1 MGAPDRP
8 DRDALDEQIDWLRAR
23 LRAAEPG
30 SDDHASLVW
39 HAGLAHY
46 ERWATSGDAAD
57 QDTAIEYLTSALT
70 TASRDMVLDLHIALA
85 RLHAARAG
93 DPTSGSEPDRDLD
106 AAIRHARNGLADLP
120 CQPDDEFGAAGADTA
135 AAGISAELRLI
146 LGLGLADQF
155 AAEQER
161 LADALGRALHDR
173 YADPWPGAAKSDPVD
188 LDRAIDLLLAA
199 MTAEPEPR
207 GISYLVFALSDRL
220 DLRYSAADL
229 DNFITWGQRLLDFCD
244 PADADDNFIRE
255 LLAAALIDRADAN
268 PQTRGTD
275 LDVAIGHLEVA
286 LAAVLAE
293 DPSRASLLT
302 SLAHAC
308 WRRLDG
314 DASNYS
320 LVDKMT
326 AYAEQ
331 AWPLPSLSDQ
341 DRALIGMYLAAG
353 THERLLRPR
362 APFELDAVSHA
373 IEVLTEIEPL
383 MAGNPDGHLITVV
396 TLGHFLV
403 ARGQMTGAAADLI
416 AAQPLLLR
424 ATADINTGDPS
435 WSELAQTLAVAMS
448 ILANLGMDADHLEQ
462 AISLLTPA
470 ASRPHPVPARAAM
483 TRGTL
488 GGLLIPGPSVLI
500 DNRLSK

>member
-1 MGAPDRP
+1 
-8 DRDALDEQIDWLRAR
+8 
-23 LRAAEPG
+23 
-30 SDDHASLVW
+30 
-39 HAGLAHY
+39 
-46 ERWATSGDAAD
+46 
-57 QDTAIEYLTSALT
+57 
-70 TASRDMVLDLHIALA
+70 
-85 RLHAARAG
+85 
-93 DPTSGSEPDRDLD
+93 
-106 AAIRHARNGLADLP
+106 
-120 CQPDDEFGAAGADTA
+120 
-135 AAGISAELRLI
+135 
-146 LGLGLADQF
+146 
-155 AAEQER
+155 
-161 LADALGRALHDR
+161 
-173 YADPWPGAAKSDPVD
+173 
-188 LDRAIDLLLAA
+188 
-199 MTAEPEPR
+199 
-207 GISYLVFALSDRL
+207 
-220 DLRYSAADL
+220 
-229 DNFITWGQRLLDFCD
+229 
-244 PADADDNFIRE
+244 
-255 LLAAALIDRADAN
+255 
-268 PQTRGTD
+268 
-275 LDVAIGHLEVA
+275 
-286 LAAVLAE
+286 
-293 DPSRASLLT
+293 
-302 SLAHAC
+302 
-308 WRRLDG
+308 
-314 DASNYS
+314 
-320 LVDKMT
+320 VDKMT

-383 MAGNPDGHLITVV
+383 MAGSPDGHLITVV

-403 ARGQMTGAAADLI
+403 ACGQMTGAAADLI

-488 GGLLIPGPSVLI
+488 GGLLIPGPPVLI